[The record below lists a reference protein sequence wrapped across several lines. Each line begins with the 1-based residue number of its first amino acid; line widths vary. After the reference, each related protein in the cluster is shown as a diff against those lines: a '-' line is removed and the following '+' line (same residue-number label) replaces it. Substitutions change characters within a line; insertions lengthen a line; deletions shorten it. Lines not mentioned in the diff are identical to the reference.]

1 MKDVYCIVED
11 PDQAGSGSGWIRVI
25 LPDFDPLMVK
35 LVFKRCFS
43 DFESLIKIWNNYKV
57 EQIFQIIEVILIN
70 LVKCFVQAK
79 IRIKLYEFTLLVSKN
94 FPMTETVSLL

>member
-1 MKDVYCIVED
+1 MHPRRSD
-11 PDQAGSGSGWIRVI
+11 PAWSGSGWIRVI
-25 LPDFDPLMVK
+25 LPDFDPLKFK
-35 LVFKRCFS
+35 LVFKRSFS
-43 DFESLIKIWNNYKV
+43 DFESLIKNWNNYKV
-57 EQIFQIIEVILIN
+57 EQIFQIIEVIRIN